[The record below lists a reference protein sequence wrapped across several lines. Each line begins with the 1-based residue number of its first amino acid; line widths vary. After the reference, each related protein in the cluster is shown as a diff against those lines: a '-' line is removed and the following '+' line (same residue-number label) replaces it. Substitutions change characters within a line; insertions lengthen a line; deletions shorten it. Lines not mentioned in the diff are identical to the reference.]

1 MNYLKIYELI
11 INRAKTRSING
22 YTESHH
28 IIPKCMGGKNTKDNM
43 VELTPKEHFI
53 CHKLLHQ
60 IYPNENG
67 LVFAYWMMAKVSSKN
82 QERNIRLT
90 SREYEEL
97 KLKYIKV
104 LKERV
109 PWNKGLN
116 SLDDRVKK
124 YAKSKRWN
132 DGLNKKDDIRLSN
145 LSKKQLDGRKKFF
158 QNKYQKDIIKILEL
172 QSNGLNVKEICRI
185 MNFSKTAYYHR
196 ISTIKQNEE
205 L

>member
-11 INRAKTRSING
+11 INRAKTRSITG

-43 VELTPKEHFI
+43 VKLTPKEHFI

-82 QERNIRLT
+82 QERNIKLT

-116 SLDDRVKK
+116 SLDERVKK

-172 QSNGLNVKEICRI
+172 KSNGLNVKEICRI

-196 ISTIKQNEE
+196 ISIIKQNEG